1 MENPF
6 GDVSTSATFY
16 FIIRLQI
23 ISQIEKQPAAGS
35 SGQSS
40 LFCFTYADQTFIAAI
55 LRETANDTKGI
66 TIRQAPHMLNQHPRS
81 ILPSQ
86 LLMLF
91 FAGNKFNLPEVLV
104 RCEKD
109 D

>member
-1 MENPF
+1 
-6 GDVSTSATFY
+6 
-16 FIIRLQI
+16 
-23 ISQIEKQPAAGS
+23 
-35 SGQSS
+35 
-40 LFCFTYADQTFIAAI
+40 
-55 LRETANDTKGI
+55 
-66 TIRQAPHMLNQHPRS
+66 MLNQHPRS

-86 LLMLF
+86 LLILF

>member
-1 MENPF
+1 MVLDLGQWAFAVVNNRLENPF

-55 LRETANDTKGI
+55 LRETAK
-66 TIRQAPHMLNQHPRS
+66 
-81 ILPSQ
+81 
-86 LLMLF
+86 
-91 FAGNKFNLPEVLV
+91 
-104 RCEKD
+104 
-109 D
+109 